1 MKATLALH
9 TTSPELGITLV
20 DSQGKK
26 KSQTWNLG
34 RDLGRQLHLIL
45 ADFITPLTWQD
56 FKFIAV
62 AKGPGSFT
70 STRIGVV
77 TAKTI
82 AQQLNIPVYGVSTL
96 KSLAWQEAQ
105 LKKSEI
111 VLVQMRANNDEVFG
125 SIYKVKNNLNL
136 CSVVDDKLYKN
147 AQWETMVK
155 DYHKQYNKSYS
166 LVVSEQNLGQNS
178 EDILSLANIKYEQ
191 EMLNGV
197 FSSWENLMPFYQ

>member
-1 MKATLALH
+1 MKAIIALH

-20 DSQGKK
+20 DNQGKK

-34 RDLGRQLHLIL
+34 RDLGKQLHQIL
-45 ADFITPLTWQD
+45 MDFITPLTWQD

-82 AQQLNIPVYGVSTL
+82 AQQLNIPVYGISTL
-96 KSLAWQEAQ
+96 KSLAWQEVQ
-105 LKKSEI
+105 GQKKEI

-125 SIYKVKNNLNL
+125 SIYKVKNELIL

-147 AQWETMVK
+147 SEWENIVGEYK
-155 DYHKQYNKSYS
+155 KQYSES
-166 LVVSEQNLGQNS
+166 CLLVVSPQNLGKNS
-178 EDILSLANIKYEQ
+178 EYILDLANLEYQREC
-191 EMLNGV
+191 LNNG
-197 FSSWENLMPFYQ
+197 FSSWEDLIPFYQ